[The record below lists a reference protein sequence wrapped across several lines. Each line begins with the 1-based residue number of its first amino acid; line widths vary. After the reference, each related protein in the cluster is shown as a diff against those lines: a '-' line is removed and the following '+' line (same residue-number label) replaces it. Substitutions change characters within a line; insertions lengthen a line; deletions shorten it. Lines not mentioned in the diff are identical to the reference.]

1 MEKLFSGKTVIVTG
15 SGQGVG
21 RAIALAFG
29 REGANVVTN
38 NRKPGSTRLATMSRE
53 EYDRLPEEKQRE
65 LDAIS
70 NAVSG
75 DAETTAEAIRA
86 SGGTAAA
93 FFGDIS
99 DFSVA
104 EKLAAFAVE
113 QFGGIDVLVNV
124 AGGFGSGPI
133 EKMSEEQWDRTNGVK
148 PKGYFNTMRHVL
160 PYMIAQKKGRII
172 NCTSRAF
179 MGDTIR
185 HAQYCAANAGVV
197 GLTRG
202 AALELYEYGI
212 TVNAFGPW
220 AKTRAAYEG
229 NYREKYQIGGQAA
242 FPGADITPEP
252 DAVAPFILFL
262 ASDHAAHITGSVFT
276 VAGNEIALH
285 REPVIARSMHK
296 PEEYGYWTVDEI
308 VREGKRGLFSGY
320 QNLVELWT

>member
-1 MEKLFSGKTVIVTG
+1 MGGLFDGKTVIVTG

-21 RAIALAFG
+21 RAIALAFAK
-29 REGANVVTN
+29 EGARVVTN
-38 NRKPGSTRLATMSRE
+38 NRKPGSTHLATMSQE
-53 EYDRLPEEKQRE
+53 EYDRLPPDKREE

-70 NAVSG
+70 ASVAG
-75 DAETTAEAIRA
+75 DAETTAQAIR
-86 SGGTAAA
+86 SLGGNAAA

-99 DFSVA
+99 DFDTA
-104 EKLAAFAVE
+104 ERLASFAVE
-113 QFGGIDVLVNV
+113 QFGRIDILVNV

-133 EKMSEEQWDRTNGVK
+133 EKMTEEQWDRTNGVK

-160 PYMIAQKKGRII
+160 PYMINQKWGRII

-202 AALELYEYGI
+202 AAVELYEYGI

-229 NYREKYQIGGQAA
+229 NYREKYQINGQAT
-242 FPGADITPEP
+242 FPAADITPEP
-252 DAVAPFILFL
+252 EAVAPFILFL
-262 ASDHAAHITGSVFT
+262 ASDYAAEITGSVFT

-285 REPVIARSMHK
+285 QEPVITKSMHK
-296 PEEYGYWTVDEI
+296 PNDCGYWTVEEI
-308 VREGKRGLFSGY
+308 AREGKRSLFSGY
-320 QNLVELWT
+320 QNLVDLWT